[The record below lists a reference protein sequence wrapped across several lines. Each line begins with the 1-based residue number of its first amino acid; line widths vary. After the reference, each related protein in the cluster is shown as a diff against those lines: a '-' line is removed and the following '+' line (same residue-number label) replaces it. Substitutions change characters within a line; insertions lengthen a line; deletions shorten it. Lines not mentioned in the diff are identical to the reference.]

1 MVRPSGDCVGPT
13 TNVPAYANGGLTGV
27 DHGIRWSNRVNW
39 HLVRKSTHAPKEF
52 IRTISTKGVNARQST
67 HLLALGAGG
76 LIADCA
82 LLASKRLWVPI
93 LTDVVLTTLMHLAVA
108 HRHRLGAQGLSV
120 YFWAHTE

>member
-76 LIADCA
+76 LIV
-82 LLASKRLWVPI
+82 L
-93 LTDVVLTTLMHLAVA
+93 VVSLGFTEHL
-108 HRHRLGAQGLSV
+108 GTK
-120 YFWAHTE
+120 YFKPANPWIVTETWA

>member
-52 IRTISTKGVNARQST
+52 IRTISTNGVNACT
-67 HLLALGAGG
+67 YGAHPGN
-76 LIADCA
+76 AN
-82 LLASKRLWVPI
+82 WVFSAPI
-93 LTDVVLTTLMHLAVA
+93 RYLVP
-108 HRHRLGAQGLSV
+108 
-120 YFWAHTE
+120 